1 MKSKTAW
8 TVLAMACCVAA
19 MLLAVFGASWAQTT
33 TNSGLAVVKF
43 KLTGITPTGQPL
55 AATVNPTTPISL
67 RTPPAVV
74 TVTGGRPPYTAE
86 CSSSFFEVAPSGN
99 STFTVKS
106 IRNATGTIVITVTDS
121 AGDVKKVTVKANLTF
136 G

>member
-1 MKSKTAW
+1 MKNRTAW
-8 TVLAMACCVAA
+8 MVLAIMCCVVT
-19 MLLAVFGASWAQTT
+19 MLFAVCGKSGAE

-55 AATVNPTTPISL
+55 ATTVNPTTPISL

-74 TVTGGRPPYTAE
+74 TVTGGHPPYNAV

-99 STFTVKS
+99 NTFTVKS

-121 AGDVKKVTVKANLTF
+121 AGATKQVIVKANLTIR
-136 G
+136 